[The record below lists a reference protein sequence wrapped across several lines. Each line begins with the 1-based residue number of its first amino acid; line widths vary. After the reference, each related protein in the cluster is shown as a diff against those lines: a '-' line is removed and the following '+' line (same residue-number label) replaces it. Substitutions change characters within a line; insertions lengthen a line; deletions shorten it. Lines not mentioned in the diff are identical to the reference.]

1 MLLVNLGQSLSS
13 MLNEIQL
20 KTYSSVENRK
30 TVTKKMQLVKILL
43 RQSQISKKK
52 KKKKTISKYKKCT
65 LVLYLVAH
73 TENNLIPA
81 HYEEIIKYF
90 IVINDFIVS
99 IGNVFIQ
106 TDLQMYCYDML
117 IFKNKSIK
125 PNMLKMVSRGVK

>member
-1 MLLVNLGQSLSS
+1 MLLVNLGQTLSS
-13 MLNEIQL
+13 RLNEIQI

-30 TVTKKMQLVKILL
+30 TVHKKIQLVKILL
-43 RQSQISKKK
+43 RQSRISKKK
-52 KKKKTISKYKKCT
+52 KKKKKKNKKKKKKKKNISKYKKCT

-73 TENNLIPA
+73 TENTFIPA

-106 TDLQMYCYDML
+106 TD
-117 IFKNKSIK
+117 
-125 PNMLKMVSRGVK
+125 P

>member
-52 KKKKTISKYKKCT
+52 KQKKNISKYKKCT
-65 LVLYLVAH
+65 LVLYLVVH
-73 TENNLIPA
+73 TENNFIPA

-106 TDLQMYCYDML
+106 TDL
-117 IFKNKSIK
+117 
-125 PNMLKMVSRGVK
+125 